1 MKSVHPVADEWT
13 EEYCVYVA
21 SARSVLLTTPLAR
34 FIDYAVTEQLRPVL
48 MTSPDAT
55 LSPFVAMAMRRAGG
69 FWAVQEENGLTYD
82 AMSGYR
88 IFGFEDLWAPLDPSR
103 ERMAGYDSWSPRPH
117 GVLMFDAYVHQRA
130 AATTIVGQMGADVI
144 ESLGGVVP
152 DVWGAE
158 EPLTDPWSAVRV
170 SELARR
176 SMPIS
181 PTMHARGP
189 DGSFC
194 DIAAGRTRRGVL
206 EHAQGGVPVGPY
218 EGRTAELIDRG
229 ASALTM
235 LTQRY
240 QPTVAFAS
248 IAEFDEGTV
257 QGASAKRPEAP
268 LAALIGPRAVHD
280 LEVDADALSRAHDV
294 TLLGRRRTPSLLV
307 RFSAPDK
314 GLWAQLLAFRF
325 DLGEEKVAAVA
336 GIERTRRD
344 AD

>member
-1 MKSVHPVADEWT
+1 MLTAHPVADEWT
-13 EEYCVYVA
+13 EEYSVYVA
-21 SARSVLLTTPLAR
+21 SARSVVLSTPVAL
-34 FIDYAVTEQLRPVL
+34 FIDHAVTEGLRPVL
-48 MTSPDAT
+48 MTAPEAT
-55 LSPFVAMAMRRAGG
+55 LSPFVSMAMRRAGG
-69 FWAVQEENGLTYD
+69 LWAVQEPDGMTYD
-82 AMSGYR
+82 ALSGYR
-88 IFGFEDLWAPLDPSR
+88 IFGFPDLWSKLDTTR
-103 ERMAGYDSWSPRPH
+103 ERLSTFGSWSPQPH

-130 AATTIVGQMGADVI
+130 AAGTVVGQMGA
-144 ESLGGVVP
+144 EMMQALGGTVP
-152 DVWGAE
+152 DVWGVE
-158 EPLTDPWSAVRV
+158 EPLTDPWSAPQV

-176 SMPIS
+176 SMPVS

-189 DGSFC
+189 DESFV
-194 DIAAGRTRRGVL
+194 DIAAGRTPRGVL

-235 LTQRY
+235 LTRRF

-257 QGASAKRPEAP
+257 QGVSAKRPEAP

-280 LEVDADALSRAHDV
+280 LEIDADALSQAHDV

-307 RFSAPDK
+307 RFSAPDR
-314 GLWAQLLAFRF
+314 GLWAQLLAFGF
-325 DLGEEKVAAVA
+325 DLGAEKVAAAA
-336 GIERTRRD
+336 GLDWEDRD